1 MSRYVM
7 LPSSTGEFVIDAEN
21 VVFGR
26 PAGEG
31 LTQIGTASGVAL
43 SITAP
48 VDRVRE
54 ILGTLRLEISDG
66 EGVSYFNHRHLEF
79 ASIKAGGGSILNFRG
94 GSGAVLPHDQGETLV
109 QLLSGLA

>member
-7 LPSSTGEFVIDAEN
+7 LPSSTGEFVIDAER
-21 VVFGR
+21 VVFAR
-26 PAGEG
+26 PLGED
-31 LTQIGTASGVAL
+31 LTQIGLVSDVAL

-66 EGVSYFNHRHLEF
+66 EGVSYFNHRHLDF
-79 ASIKAGGGSILNFRG
+79 ASIQAGGGSILRFQS
-94 GSGAVLPHDQGETLV
+94 GSSAVLPHDQGETLV
-109 QLLSGLA
+109 QLLSGLG